1 MGERREY
8 GERTGIVT
16 GINSHDYVSDA
27 SGATYVGCLAT
38 LEHDAG
44 STSLYTTSQRLQHT
58 LEMAFATKAKI
69 TVSWQ
74 GTWPLKSHDAMV
86 VRPESNARA
95 DNEGPFLV
103 AAIWTRE

>member
-1 MGERREY
+1 MGERGEY
-8 GERTGIVT
+8 GERTGVVT

-38 LEHDAG
+38 LKHDTG

-58 LEMAFATKAKI
+58 LEMAYATKAKI

-74 GTWPLKSHDAMV
+74 GSWPLEGRDAKML
-86 VRPESNARA
+86 RPDSSAPANS
-95 DNEGPFLV
+95 EGPFL
-103 AAIWTRE
+103 AAAVWTRE